1 MSAPFLDPRRKRG
14 LLYNQAVV
22 RAVDTLRGGG
32 QLGAGTLARLRTTN
46 AAGGRNVGVDPSQLL
61 QAFAA
66 QSPDN
71 PNLAGARQA
80 ALTGW
85 AGQGLFSGS
94 ENPHYQAPAGLNPE
108 TFGQLAANAPASP
121 ALTPPGPAEAIAAR
135 RADLLGR
142 TGADAI
148 SSDLRKRI
156 LARMQ
161 RR

>member
-1 MSAPFLDPRRKRG
+1 MSAPFLDPRRKRS

-32 QLGAGTLARLRTTN
+32 QVGANTLARLRTTT

-71 PNLAGARQA
+71 PNLAGARQQ
-80 ALTGW
+80 ALTNW

-94 ENPHYQAPAGLNPE
+94 ESPHYQAPPGLNPE
-108 TFGQLAANAPASP
+108 TFGQLRDAPASP
-121 ALTPPGPAEAIAAR
+121 AMTPPGPAEAIAAR

-142 TGADAI
+142 RGADAI